1 MTVAER
7 AVAEGSGS
15 SAEPEGDDILA
26 ITPTP
31 RVKAAAACTAIAGV
45 LSLVLCLQAGAVLQ
59 LRGGYQAVAPVFGV
73 LGLLG
78 LVTGYRLSRMKNG
91 AAWLGV
97 GVSGAIGLAALVWFV
112 VALLGGVFILLALLL
127 LPLSSG
133 ALLAAVGSS
142 AAIQR
147 AEGARARLRSEGLDS
162 GL

>member
-7 AVAEGSGS
+7 AAGGAEQDS
-15 SAEPEGDDILA
+15 DDILA

-31 RVKAAAACTAIAGV
+31 KVKVAAACTAIAGV

-59 LRGGYQAVAPVFGV
+59 VRGPYQAVAPVFGV
-73 LGLLG
+73 LGVLG
-78 LVTGYRLSRMKNG
+78 LVAGHRLSRMKNG

-97 GVSGAIGLAALVWFV
+97 GVSGAIGLAALAWFV
-112 VALLGGVFILLALLL
+112 LAILGGVLILLALVL
-127 LPLSSG
+127 LPLSSV
-133 ALLAAVGSS
+133 AVLAAVGSS

-147 AEGARARLRSEGLDS
+147 AERARARLRSEGLDS